1 MFERPAFLDF
11 GFSCRG
17 VHSLA
22 RFFLVVL
29 PLAGPSRPPPA
40 AASAVPA
47 SRGGVCKIKDAGPI
61 PLIAPL
67 HCLACQEHTMRR
79 CYPICTYLIFL
90 RLRIIP
96 LLPFQVSMLSN
107 ASF

>member
-67 HCLACQEHTMRR
+67 ILYKAFGQNTHDTAVTC
-79 CYPICTYLIFL
+79 
-90 RLRIIP
+90 
-96 LLPFQVSMLSN
+96 
-107 ASF
+107 